1 MIQNR
6 MLENIQKTDKWK
18 NNKKVLVI
26 TEFKIWIFL
35 REVSDESSWT
45 FHTLS

>member
-18 NNKKVLVI
+18 NNKKVLVV

-35 REVSDESSWT
+35 REVSDE
-45 FHTLS
+45 